1 MKSMKSMK
9 SSVSANIGG
18 KIKKIRKSA
27 GISGAELSHKLGVSQ
42 QQVSRYELGQSAMTI
57 DIIVMIANILDT
69 SLIELLADYL
79 ISECNSND
87 LFPFFTID
95 NFKYKKSS

>member
-9 SSVSANIGG
+9 SMKNSVSANIGG

-27 GISGAELSHKLGVSQ
+27 GISGVELSHKLGVSQ

-57 DIIVMIANILDT
+57 DTVIMIANILDT
-69 SLIELLADYL
+69 PVTELLADYL
-79 ISECNSND
+79 ISECNSNI
-87 LFPFFTID
+87 LFISP
-95 NFKYKKSS
+95 